1 MREIWERDGGQGN
14 TYNNGQENM
23 LEDEDEMKNLK
34 TLVSPSPGRGII
46 YSPQNHSMNSPGNQ
60 SMNTIGSRATKIPTQ
75 QDYLGTIKKKI
86 GLGEQNSKV
95 FNRFGQGSNT
105 RDFKEVMY
113 MQPSLFLLD
122 TDQFLEGIQ
131 D

>member
-86 GLGEQNSKV
+86 GLGE
-95 FNRFGQGSNT
+95 
-105 RDFKEVMY
+105 
-113 MQPSLFLLD
+113 
-122 TDQFLEGIQ
+122 
-131 D
+131 